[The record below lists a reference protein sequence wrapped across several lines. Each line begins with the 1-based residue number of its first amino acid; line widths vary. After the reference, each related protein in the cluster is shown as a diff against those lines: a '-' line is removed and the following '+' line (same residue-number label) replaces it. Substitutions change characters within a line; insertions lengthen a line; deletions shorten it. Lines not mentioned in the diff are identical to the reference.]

1 MTMVAAGKQNRKTIK
16 KLTKIFWSAH
26 EGLTVERGRIE
37 EIQQEIKKML
47 K

>member
-1 MTMVAAGKQNRKTIK
+1 MTMVAAGKQKNSQ

-37 EIQQEIKKML
+37 EIQQEIKML